1 MKRLILLVVLCFH
14 VFVLLA
20 QQDVTTFL
28 GIPVDGTKSEMIEK
42 LKEKGFV
49 YSSHSDNLRGEFN
62 GEEVEIRVVTNN
74 NRVWRIAVMDKRNR
88 SEQQI
93 KMRYN
98 QLCEQFSNNKRYT
111 SSLLNKD
118 SSYVI
123 PYDEDI
129 SYQMSVREKTYEA
142 SYIQNPD
149 TAIFFN
155 NPIMQKECP
164 TIYKVVLEIGISNFE
179 NNKVIDEYLKSVPQE
194 EAMNYV
200 LEMFRIVSFISK
212 KSVWFKIVYSRYDE
226 YFIAMY
232 YDNKYNEANGEDL

>member
-49 YSSHSDNLRGEFN
+49 YSANSDFLKGEFN
-62 GEEVEIRVVTNN
+62 GEEVEIGVVTNN
-74 NRVWRIAVMDKRNR
+74 NKVWRIAVLDKNVRD
-88 SEQQI
+88 EQQI
-93 KMRYN
+93 KIRYN
-98 QLCEQFSNNKRYT
+98 ELCRQFSNNKRYT

-123 PYDEDI
+123 PYDEDV
-129 SYQMSVREKTYEA
+129 SYQMSVEEKTYEA
-142 SYIQNPD
+142 SFIQNPD
-149 TAIFFN
+149 TATFFN

-164 TIYKVVLEIGISNFE
+164 TIYKMVLEIGVSNFE
-179 NNKVIDEYLKSVPQE
+179 NDKVINEYLKSVPKE

-200 LEMFRIVSFISK
+200 LETFRMVSFLSK
-212 KSVWFKIVYSRYDE
+212 KSVWFKISGSYDRY
-226 YFIAMY
+226 YIVMY
-232 YDNKYNEANGEDL
+232 YDNQYNKANGEDL